1 MGMTADELGHRVPD
15 PRPYRRTMTLAANM
29 AMVIVMH
36 AIDDVVVMLVR
47 HRRPFEI
54 ERLTSKVLSLR

>member
-1 MGMTADELGHRVPD
+1 MGMTADEFGYRVPD
-15 PRPYRRTMTLAANM
+15 PRPHRRTMTLVMNM
-29 AMVIVMH
+29 AMVMY

-47 HRRPFEI
+47 HPRPFEI